1 MVKAYIQTNE
11 LKDPG
16 HRAGIFTCQLSNPL
30 PDRRLLSG
38 DHPNKLKDLLLLTA
52 RELTDLL
59 QCLHNLRLWRRCG
72 FGILWGQHQPTGHHA
87 NLQRCT
93 GCKPRIFQPVAFKCG
108 CCGCS
113 LTALGKVACNAQ
125 RYLGVIHGFFQL
137 GGISPTARNLMR
149 DLAWR
154 VSSLDKP

>member
-16 HRAGIFTCQLSNPL
+16 HRAGIFL
-30 PDRRLLSG
+30 PVSRQIHFPTG
-38 DHPNKLKDLLLLTA
+38 GYHPNKLKDLLLLTA

-72 FGILWGQHQPTGHHA
+72 FGILCGQHQPTGHHA

-154 VSSLDKP
+154 VSSSDKP